1 MANKKSD
8 SKKKPTGGR
17 PIAPHLTASSP
28 FAIKEAYNSIR
39 TKLMFTGKG
48 EKCPIFAVT
57 SSLASDGKTTNA
69 VNLAISFA
77 IADQK
82 VLLIDADMRKP
93 SIHRHF
99 NCECKNGLSEV
110 LAGLT
115 TEVNLRKTDTEHLSI
130 LTAGQIPPNP
140 AELLGTDKMDTLLKY
155 VGEYFDYVIIDTPPV
170 NIVTDA
176 TVLAEKVTG
185 YVFITQSG
193 KNHVR
198 DITDAVHQ
206 LEDMNA
212 NIVGFVLNDPSNEAE
227 NHYGYRYKRYYR
239 YTNYRY
245 GPDVSAMTEKK
256 KDG

>member
-1 MANKKSD
+1 MGLFHKQKRTS
-8 SKKKPTGGR
+8 SGGR
-17 PIAPHLTASSP
+17 VLSPRLSTKSP

-39 TKLMFTGKG
+39 TKLIFTGKG

-57 SSLASDGKTTNA
+57 SSLAADGKTTNA

-77 IADQK
+77 TANQR

-93 SIHRHF
+93 SVHRHF
-99 NCECKNGLSEV
+99 STESKNGLSEV

-115 TEVNLRKTDTEHLSI
+115 TEINIRTTDVEHLKI

-140 AELLGTDKMDTLLKY
+140 AELLSTEKMDSLLEY
-155 VGEYFDYVIIDTPPV
+155 VRGYFDYVIIDTPPV

-185 YVFITQSG
+185 FVFVAQSG
-193 KNHVR
+193 KNHIR
-198 DITDAVHQ
+198 DISDAVHQ
-206 LEDMNA
+206 LEIMNA
-212 NIVGFVLNDPSNEAE
+212 NIVGFVLNDPYNEAE

-239 YTNYRY
+239 YSNYRY
-245 GPDVSAMTEKK
+245 DTSKK
-256 KDG
+256 KEE

>member
-1 MANKKSD
+1 MGNYN
-8 SKKKPTGGR
+8 SKKKKTGGR
-17 PIAPHLTASSP
+17 PIAPHLSGSSP

-39 TKLMFTGKG
+39 TKLIFTGKG

-77 IADQK
+77 IANQR

-99 NCECKNGLSEV
+99 SAECKNGLSEV

-115 TEVNLRKTDTEHLSI
+115 TEINLRKTDTEHLTI

-140 AELLGTDKMDTLLKY
+140 AELLSTEKMDALLEY
-155 VGEYFDYVIIDTPPV
+155 VRGYFDYVIIDTPPV

-185 YVFITQSG
+185 YVFVTQSG
-193 KNHVR
+193 KNHIR
-198 DITDAVHQ
+198 DISDALHQ

-212 NIVGFVLNDPSNEAE
+212 NIVGMVLNDPSNEAE

-239 YTNYRY
+239 SNSYRY
-245 GPDVSAMTEKK
+245 GPDVSANTEQKE
-256 KDG
+256 G

>member
-1 MANKKSD
+1 MAKYS
-8 SKKKPTGGR
+8 STTQKKPTGGR
-17 PIAPHLTASSP
+17 PLAPRLSAASP

-77 IADQK
+77 VADQK

-99 NCECKNGLSEV
+99 SCECKNGLSEI

-115 TEVNLRKTDTEHLSI
+115 TEINLRETDTECLKI

-140 AELLGTDKMDTLLKY
+140 AELLSTERMDTLLEY
-155 VGEYFDYVIIDTPPV
+155 VSTYFDYVIIDTPPV

-185 YVFITQSG
+185 YVFVTQSG
-193 KNHVR
+193 KNHIR
-198 DITDAVHQ
+198 DLTDAVHQ

-212 NIVGFVLNDPSNEAE
+212 NIVGFILNDPTNEAE
-227 NHYGYRYKRYYR
+227 KHYSYRYKRYYR
-239 YTNYRY
+239 SKNYRY
-245 GPDVSAMTEKK
+245 GVDTSSSEKK
-256 KDG
+256 KEG

>member
-1 MANKKSD
+1 MAKTNSTKKT
-8 SKKKPTGGR
+8 TGGR
-17 PIAPHLTASSP
+17 PIAPHLSPSSP

-48 EKCPIFAVT
+48 QKCPIFAVT

-99 NCECKNGLSEV
+99 SCESKNGLSEI

-115 TEVNLRKTDTEHLSI
+115 TEINLRETDTPMLKV

-140 AELLGTDKMDTLLKY
+140 AELLSTEKMDTLLEY
-155 VGEYFDYVIIDTPPV
+155 VSAYFDYVIIDTPPV

-185 YVFITQSG
+185 YVFVTQAG
-193 KNHVR
+193 KNHIR

-206 LEDMNA
+206 LEDMRA
-212 NIVGFVLNDPSNEAE
+212 NIVGFILNDPSNEAE

-239 YTNYRY
+239 STNYRY
-245 GPDVSAMTEKK
+245 GSDVSSKTEKK
-256 KDG
+256 GG

>member
-1 MANKKSD
+1 MAKLGSN
-8 SKKKPTGGR
+8 KKKPTGGR
-17 PIAPHLTASSP
+17 PIAPHLSVSSP

-99 NCECKNGLSEV
+99 GCESKNGLSEI
-110 LAGLT
+110 LAGLS
-115 TEVNLRKTDTEHLSI
+115 TEINLRETDTPHLKI

-140 AELLGTDKMDTLLKY
+140 AELLSNDKMDTLLEY
-155 VGEYFDYVIIDTPPV
+155 VSTYFDYVIIDTSPV

-185 YVFITQSG
+185 YVFVTQSG
-193 KNHVR
+193 KNHIR
-198 DITDAVHQ
+198 DITDAIHQ
-206 LEDMNA
+206 LEDMSA
-212 NIVGFVLNDPSNEAE
+212 NIVGFILNDPANEAE
-227 NHYGYRYKRYYR
+227 NHYGYRYKRNYR
-239 YTNYRY
+239 SNNYRY
-245 GPDVSAMTEKK
+245 GPDVSNKSMK

>member
-1 MANKKSD
+1 MAVNKK
-8 SKKKPTGGR
+8 KKSPSGGR
-17 PIAPHLTASSP
+17 PIAPHLSASSP

-39 TKLMFTGKG
+39 TKLIFTGKG

-77 IADQK
+77 IAEQR
-82 VLLIDADMRKP
+82 VLLIDADMRKA

-99 NCECKNGLSEV
+99 NCESRDGLSEV

-115 TEVNLRKTDTEHLSI
+115 SQLNLRKTEVPFLTI

-140 AELLGTDKMDTLLKY
+140 AELLSTDKMDTLLEY
-155 VGEYFDYVIIDTPPV
+155 VRGYFDYVIIDTPPV

-185 YVFITQSG
+185 FVFVTQAG
-193 KNHVR
+193 KNHIR
-198 DITDAVHQ
+198 DITDAIRQ
-206 LEDMNA
+206 LEEMNA
-212 NIVGFVLNDPSNEAE
+212 NIVGMVLNDPGNEAE
-227 NHYGYRYKRYYR
+227 SHYGYRYKRYYR
-239 YTNYRY
+239 SNHYRY
-245 GPDVSAMTEKK
+245 GPDVSSNKK
-256 KDG
+256 EG

>member
-1 MANKKSD
+1 MGNYTSNT
-8 SKKKPTGGR
+8 KKKKTGGR
-17 PIAPHLTASSP
+17 PIAPHLSVSSP

-39 TKLMFTGKG
+39 TKIMFTGKG

-77 IADQK
+77 IADQR

-99 NCECKNGLSEV
+99 GCESRNGLSEV

-115 TEVNLRKTDTEHLSI
+115 TEINLRKTDTEKLTI

-140 AELLGTDKMDTLLKY
+140 AELLSNDKMDTLLEY
-155 VGEYFDYVIIDTPPV
+155 VRGYFDYVIIDTPPV

-185 YVFITQSG
+185 YVFVAQSG
-193 KNHVR
+193 KNHIR
-198 DITDAVHQ
+198 DIADALHQ

-212 NIVGFVLNDPSNEAE
+212 NMVGMILNDPANEAE

-239 YTNYRY
+239 SNGYRY
-245 GPDVSAMTEKK
+245 GPDVTANPEK

>member
-1 MANKKSD
+1 MGNYS
-8 SKKKPTGGR
+8 SNQKKKTGGR
-17 PIAPHLTASSP
+17 PIAPHLSAKSP

-39 TKLMFTGKG
+39 TKLIFTGKG

-77 IADQK
+77 IADQR

-99 NCECKNGLSEV
+99 ECDCKNGLSEV

-115 TEVNLRKTDTEHLSI
+115 TEINLRETDVEHLTI

-140 AELLGTDKMDTLLKY
+140 AELLSTEKMDTLLEY
-155 VGEYFDYVIIDTPPV
+155 VRGYFDYVIIDTPPV

-185 YVFITQSG
+185 FVFVTQSG
-193 KNHVR
+193 KNHIR
-198 DITDAVHQ
+198 DISDALHQ

-212 NIVGFVLNDPSNEAE
+212 NIVGMVLNDPTNEAE

-239 YTNYRY
+239 SNGYRY
-245 GPDVSAMTEKK
+245 GPDVSARSEKK
-256 KDG
+256 EG

>member
-1 MANKKSD
+1 MGNYTSN
-8 SKKKPTGGR
+8 SKKKKTGGR
-17 PIAPHLTASSP
+17 PIAPHLNASSP

-48 EKCPIFAVT
+48 EKCPMFAVT
-57 SSLASDGKTTNA
+57 SSLAADGKTTNA

-99 NCECKNGLSEV
+99 SCECKNGLSEI

-115 TEVNLRKTDTEHLSI
+115 TEINLRETDTPHLKI

-140 AELLGTDKMDTLLKY
+140 AELLSTDKMDTLLEY
-155 VGEYFDYVIIDTPPV
+155 VSNYFDYVIIDTPPV

-185 YVFITQSG
+185 YVFVTQSG
-193 KNHVR
+193 KNHIR

-212 NIVGFVLNDPSNEAE
+212 NIVGFVLNDPTNEAE
-227 NHYGYRYKRYYR
+227 KHYSYRYKRYYR
-239 YTNYRY
+239 SKNYRY
-245 GPDVSAMTEKK
+245 GNDVSAESEKK
-256 KDG
+256 GG